1 MQKNPPAFSPEEV
14 LQLAKSP
21 AGQQLLA
28 MLRQSGGT
36 QMQQA
41 AEKAAKGDYGD
52 AMVLARKLM
61 EDPQTRAL
69 LKQLGG

>member
-1 MQKNPPAFSPEEV
+1 MQKKSQDFSMEE
-14 LQLAKSP
+14 LARMAESP

-28 MLRQSGGT
+28 MLRQSGGP

-41 AEKAAKGDYGD
+41 AEKAAKGDYAD